1 MKRKLS
7 MERKIFVVA
16 NTLFLIAVTL
26 ICIAPILQL
35 LAISLS
41 SNIYAISG
49 EVSFWPK
56 GFTLEAYKFLAA
68 KSEFTTA
75 LGVSLVR
82 VLIGTTLNMTL
93 VILTAYPL
101 SKEVRQFKH
110 RTVYTWYFAVT
121 MFFGGGLIPTYMI
134 VKMTGL
140 MNSIWALIIP
150 GAINVWNCVM
160 LLNFFRGV
168 PKEMEEAAT
177 IDGAS
182 HFQTLLRIY
191 LPVSI
196 PVLATIL
203 LFTIVNHWNGW
214 FDGFIY
220 INSPKGYPLQTY
232 LSTLVMQAES
242 LGKKMITKEDLA
254 RLENVS
260 DKTLKVAQIFLGALP
275 IMCVYPFLQ
284 KYFIKG
290 IVVGSVKG

>member
-1 MKRKLS
+1 MKRKTS
-7 MERKIFVVA
+7 WERK
-16 NTLFLIAVTL
+16 LFLGLNTVFLVLVTL
-26 ICIAPILQL
+26 VCIAPIVQL
-35 LAISLS
+35 LAVSLS

-49 EVSFWPK
+49 EVRFWPK
-56 GFTLEAYKFLAA
+56 GFTLDAYQFLAS
-68 KSEFTTA
+68 KSEFLTA
-75 LGVSLVR
+75 LQVSLVR
-82 VLIGTTLNMTL
+82 VTLGTVINMSL
-93 VILTAYPL
+93 VVLTAYPL
-101 SKEVRQFKH
+101 SKEVGQFRR
-110 RTVYTWYFAVT
+110 RTAYTWYFAIT
-121 MFFGGGLIPTYMI
+121 MFFGGGLIPTYMV

-140 MNSIWALIIP
+140 MNSIWALVIP

-182 HFQTLLRIY
+182 HFQTLIRVY
-191 LPVSI
+191 LPVSG

-203 LFTIVNHWNGW
+203 LFTVVGHWNGW

-232 LSTLVMQAES
+232 LSTLVMQADT
-242 LGKKMITKEDLA
+242 LGKKMITREDLA

-260 DKTLKVAQIFLGALP
+260 DKTLKVAQIFMGALP